1 MNETENLRLY
11 ASMVPKMDAGIWT
24 VEIEQE
30 LSLKKDAQ
38 RKAVNEE
45 KISVRRQIWVPSA
58 VFSLTEGMV
67 VNRCPLPGTKAAVT
81 DSAPHII
88 LKDPFLPW
96 IGRCRWKEKAVPS
109 LGLLVLT

>member
-96 IGRCRWKEKAVPS
+96 IGRCR
-109 LGLLVLT
+109 

>member
-24 VEIEQE
+24 VDIEQE

-58 VFSLTEGMV
+58 VFSGWS
-67 VNRCPLPGTKAAVT
+67 RKGQ
-81 DSAPHII
+81 
-88 LKDPFLPW
+88 W
-96 IGRCRWKEKAVPS
+96 GVPS
-109 LGLLVLT
+109 GLYRYTPRDG